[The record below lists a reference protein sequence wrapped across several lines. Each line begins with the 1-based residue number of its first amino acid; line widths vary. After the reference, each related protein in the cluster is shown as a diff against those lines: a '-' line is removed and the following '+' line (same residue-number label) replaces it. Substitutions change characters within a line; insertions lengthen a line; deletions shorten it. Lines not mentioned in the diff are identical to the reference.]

1 MRNHGMRRV
10 AAVAAGGAL
19 TLFTALLC
27 VSLGSVRIPLDE
39 TWRII
44 GGALLGRP
52 GPEGPFTAILLSV
65 RLPRVLCA
73 GLMGAALSLCGAA
86 MQGLLRNPLADGSTL
101 GVSAG
106 ASLGAAGAILLGFS
120 LPGFALGGTALLAMA
135 FAFLSLL
142 LILGL
147 SYALDRSLSTQTIL
161 LTGVIFSMLV
171 SSALSLL
178 ITFSGEKLRSIT
190 FWTMG
195 SLSGMG
201 YAQALLLLGVL
212 APFGGL
218 LLFLGRELNAFALGE
233 ENARQVGVPVRRV
246 KLLVMIAASALIGA
260 CVSVGG
266 CIGFVG
272 LIVPHMTRFVTG
284 PDHRRLLPASLF
296 AGGIFLMLTDLCA
309 RTLLRPLELPL
320 GAVTSVMGAAV
331 FLIIFYRERRKERG
345 AC

>member
-1 MRNHGMRRV
+1 
-10 AAVAAGGAL
+10 
-19 TLFTALLC
+19 
-27 VSLGSVRIPLDE
+27 
-39 TWRII
+39 
-44 GGALLGRP
+44 
-52 GPEGPFTAILLSV
+52 
-65 RLPRVLCA
+65 
-73 GLMGAALSLCGAA
+73 
-86 MQGLLRNPLADGSTL
+86 
-101 GVSAG
+101 
-106 ASLGAAGAILLGFS
+106 
-120 LPGFALGGTALLAMA
+120 MA

>member
-1 MRNHGMRRV
+1 MKETTFHLRDHLLFALLTVLTMILCIGVGSVSVPFRDTAEIIFR
-10 AAVAAGGAL
+10 AIAGWEQPSGSAVA
-19 TLFTALLC
+19 
-27 VSLGSVRIPLDE
+27 
-39 TWRII
+39 II
-44 GGALLGRP
+44 LY
-52 GPEGPFTAILLSV
+52 T
-65 RLPRVLCA
+65 RLPRVLCVA
-73 GLMGAALSLCGAA
+73 LVGAMLALGGCA

-101 GVSAG
+101 GGSAG

-178 ITFSGEKLRSIT
+178 IAFSGEKLRSIT